1 MMQRDQLEASWK
13 TLNIKCQSLKNC
25 DIINMY
31 NAVVEQIDSSS
42 HVQYGSMLL
51 KWSTVMVSQSTSLQS
66 KFQVYAQ
73 NMLMHYLI
81 NQLSLSSNIWENVVL
96 PALKMF
102 TPL

>member
-1 MMQRDQLEASWK
+1 MQRDQLEASWK

-42 HVQYGSMLL
+42 HVQYGSMLS

-66 KFQVYAQ
+66 KFQVYVTKHADAFS
-73 NMLMHYLI
+73 LYLI
-81 NQLSLSSNIWENVVL
+81 NQLSLSCNIWENVVL
-96 PALKMF
+96 PALKM
-102 TPL
+102 